1 MSKFCVNLV
10 PLLMLLLFI
19 FVVPAIDG
27 KSGGESKM
35 GGADGLKKCRDSKVG
50 IPKVGIPKTGIP
62 TIPGGD
68 GGNANL
74 AEQFGGLTI
83 DGGDFDNERLGRM
96 LDQAL
101 DISTKLMDQI
111 NDVQQQKGAAG
122 GCSAGHA

>member
-19 FVVPAIDG
+19 FVIPAIDG
-27 KSGGESKM
+27 KSGG
-35 GGADGLKKCRDSKVG
+35 GGGNANRAKQLGGLTIDGGGDLNKLGHIDGKS
-50 IPKVGIPKTGIP
+50 
-62 TIPGGD
+62 GGD
-68 GGNANL
+68 GGKADL

-83 DGGDFDNERLGRM
+83 DGSGDFDNVRLGRM

-101 DISTKLMDQI
+101 DISTKLMAQI
-111 NDVQQQKGAAG
+111 NAVQQQKGAAG